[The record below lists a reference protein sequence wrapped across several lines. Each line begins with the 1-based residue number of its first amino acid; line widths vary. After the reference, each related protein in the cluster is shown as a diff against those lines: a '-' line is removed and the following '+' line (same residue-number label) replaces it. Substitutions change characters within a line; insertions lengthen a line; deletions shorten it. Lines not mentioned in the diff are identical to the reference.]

1 MTLPPARLPMSTALP
16 PTLVEKVFVQLRR
29 DILQGAH
36 KPGEKLKLEV
46 LQAHYG
52 LSSSPLREALNR
64 LAQEGLVST
73 DERRGFRAAPM
84 SVEDFTDISRMR
96 LLLELPALAQSIAM
110 GSDSWEGDVLAAY
123 HRLERLESR
132 MGDGPVALDEQ
143 WSQRHRDFHAV
154 LLAACPSPRQ
164 LASSASL
171 FDQAER
177 YRFLSARFRPA
188 SRRKNDEHRR
198 LMQAALERDG
208 RTACAL
214 LEEHIMATQRNVV
227 LALREMPGATL

>member
-110 GSDSWEGDVLAAY
+110 GCDSWEGEVLAAY

-143 WSQRHRDFHAV
+143 WSQRHRDFHTV

-164 LASSASL
+164 LAWSASL

-198 LMQAALERDG
+198 LMQAALARDG
-208 RTACAL
+208 KTACAL

>member
-84 SVEDFTDISRMR
+84 SQM
-96 LLLELPALAQSIAM
+96 AQ
-110 GSDSWEGDVLAAY
+110 
-123 HRLERLESR
+123 
-132 MGDGPVALDEQ
+132 
-143 WSQRHRDFHAV
+143 RD
-154 LLAACPSPRQ
+154 
-164 LASSASL
+164 
-171 FDQAER
+171 
-177 YRFLSARFRPA
+177 
-188 SRRKNDEHRR
+188 
-198 LMQAALERDG
+198 
-208 RTACAL
+208 
-214 LEEHIMATQRNVV
+214 
-227 LALREMPGATL
+227 